1 MLAFKADKRQTLWDR
16 VQGEVGVPVPKEH
29 KKDKAE
35 WLKPGPVGRVTRRRA
50 TRSCASQGYWRLTKE
65 RGQSW
70 VYCTIVTQAA
80 AAWTLIIVE
89 LHCHNGTAL

>member
-1 MLAFKADKRQTLWDR
+1 MLAVKADKRQTLWDR

-35 WLKPGPVGRVTRRRA
+35 WLKPGLVGRVRRSKSEEKLRHA
-50 TRSCASQGYWRLTKE
+50 GYRISGRITKE
-65 RGQSW
+65 RGPSW

-80 AAWTLIIVE
+80 AGME
-89 LHCHNGTAL
+89 LSSSWS